1 MEKKRDKYD
10 MSPIEI
16 KEALLHSKNIAV
28 VGLSPKEERPSYI
41 VASFL
46 QLRGYR
52 IIPVRPPGPD
62 ILGEKAYPNILEVPF
77 DIDIVDIFR
86 KPEAVLEIVKEA
98 IEKKAKVIWMQ
109 EGVINEEAA
118 EIAQKAGLK
127 VIMDKCIKKEHQKI
141 FDN

>member
-1 MEKKRDKYD
+1 M
-10 MSPIEI
+10 I
-16 KEALLHSKNIAV
+16 KEH
-28 VGLSPKEERPSYI
+28 GEEERPSYI

-46 QLRGYR
+46 QLKGYR
-52 IIPVRPPGPD
+52 IIPVRPSGPD

-127 VIMDKCIKKEHQKI
+127 VIMDKCMKKEHQKI
-141 FDN
+141 FGN

>member
-1 MEKKRDKYD
+1 LEKKRDEYD
-10 MSPIEI
+10 MSPVEI
-16 KEALLHSKNIAV
+16 KETLLHSKNIAV

-46 QLRGYR
+46 QLKGYR
-52 IIPVRPPGPD
+52 IIPVRPSGPN
-62 ILGEKAYPNILEVPF
+62 ILGEKACPNILEVPF

-98 IEKKAKVIWMQ
+98 IEKKSKVIWMQ

-141 FDN
+141 FGN